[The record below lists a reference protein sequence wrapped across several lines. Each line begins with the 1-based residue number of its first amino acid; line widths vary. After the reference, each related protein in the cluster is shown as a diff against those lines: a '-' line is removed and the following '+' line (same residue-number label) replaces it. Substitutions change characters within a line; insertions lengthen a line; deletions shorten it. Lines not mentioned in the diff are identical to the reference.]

1 MIKTIALI
9 KRKEGITREEFV
21 KHYKEVHAP
30 LALEYLPQIKR
41 YIRNHIIDTGIEG
54 PNFDCISE
62 FWFDSIED
70 AVQVAEFAQSDAG
83 QIIRDDE
90 QKFMDSSQT
99 VSFLVE
105 ENISQI

>member
-30 LALEYLPQIKR
+30 LALKYLPQIKR
-41 YIRNHIIDTGIEG
+41 YIRNYIIDTGMEG

-70 AVQVAEFAQSDAG
+70 AMGIMEFMQSEAG
-83 QIIRDDE
+83 QVIRDDE
-90 QKFMDSSQT
+90 AKFIDSNQT
-99 VSFLVE
+99 ISFMVE
-105 ENISQI
+105 ENISNI